1 MNPGLPRLVNRQAPM
16 NKPGPSLATRFGPER
31 KTWIRTLDAIVVL
44 MAPAC
49 IAGAIF
55 VFQIEIPLLK
65 AAFFGGL
72 VCTPIVAWTLYRES
86 DLSRLERIALPLLV
100 LCLSLALMF
109 AAIESKQT
117 P

>member
-1 MNPGLPRLVNRQAPM
+1 M

-86 DLSRLERIALPLLV
+86 NLSRLERIALLLLV
-100 LCLSLALMF
+100 LCLSLALMV

>member
-1 MNPGLPRLVNRQAPM
+1 M
-16 NKPGPSLATRFGPER
+16 NKPGPSLATRFGLER
-31 KTWIRTLDAIVVL
+31 KAWIRTLDAIVVL

-55 VFQIEIPLLK
+55 VFQIEIEIEIPLLK

-100 LCLSLALMF
+100 LCLSLALMV

>member
-1 MNPGLPRLVNRQAPM
+1 M
-16 NKPGPSLATRFGPER
+16 ATRFGLER
-31 KTWIRTLDAIVVL
+31 KAWIRTLDAIVVL

-55 VFQIEIPLLK
+55 VFQIEIEIEIPLLK

-86 DLSRLERIALPLLV
+86 DLSRLERIALPLRV
-100 LCLSLALMF
+100 LCLSLALMV

>member
-1 MNPGLPRLVNRQAPM
+1 M
-16 NKPGPSLATRFGPER
+16 ATRFGPER
-31 KTWIRTLDAIVVL
+31 KAWIRTLDAIVVL

-100 LCLSLALMF
+100 LCLSLALMV

>member
-1 MNPGLPRLVNRQAPM
+1 M
-16 NKPGPSLATRFGPER
+16 ATRFGPER

>member
-1 MNPGLPRLVNRQAPM
+1 M

-55 VFQIEIPLLK
+55 VFQIEIEIPLLN